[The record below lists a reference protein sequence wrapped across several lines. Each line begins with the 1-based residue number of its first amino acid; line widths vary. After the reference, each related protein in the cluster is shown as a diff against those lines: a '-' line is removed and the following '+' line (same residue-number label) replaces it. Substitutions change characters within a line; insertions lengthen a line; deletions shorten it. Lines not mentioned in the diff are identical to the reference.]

1 MTHLLYRLETR
12 IDNLRARLR
21 VRLDIKPGAAVIVPY
36 RGFGDARRLTL
47 SGRVLTYR
55 RAPVLSDARDETTL
69 WENLVAA
76 YRRFETDEL
85 PGALVWATYGALVAE
100 TVTDEEGYFH
110 FELQPERSPIL
121 AQSGIPSTCSY
132 RRTEL
137 PTHRPAAGQVLIP
150 PPSSGFGVISDID
163 DTILQSGAIRPVELL
178 RNTLLR
184 SARQR
189 LPFAG
194 VAEFYQAL
202 AAGQSGRAG
211 NPIFYVSSS
220 PWNLYDLLV
229 DFMEINDIPAGPL
242 LLRDIGIETDRFIT
256 SSHHDHKSAQ
266 IARILDAYPNLD
278 FVLLGDSGQHDPEIY
293 AQIVSAYP
301 RRIRAVY
308 IRHVASQARARH
320 RRPGTSSRPKGLI
333 CCWRMTAPR
342 QRSTR
347 ADRSDRPSAHLLWK
361 LPGGRHAVTPIV
373 SGCVACAAFSS
384 MTQQGSATTST

>member
-110 FELQPERSPIL
+110 FELQPEQLTDPGAIWQSVDL
-121 AQSGIPSTCSY
+121 AHPPPHGAAYAPA
-132 RRTEL
+132 R
-137 PTHRPAAGQVLIP
+137 AAGQVLIP

-293 AQIVSAYP
+293 AQMVSAYP

-308 IRHVASQARARH
+308 IRHVASQARGAAIEDLARRVQAEGVDLLLADDSAAAAQH
-320 RRPGTSSRPKGLI
+320 AAQIGLI
-333 CCWRMTAPR
+333 A
-342 QRSTR
+342 
-347 ADRSDRPSAHLLWK
+347 PSA
-361 LPGGRHAVTPIV
+361 LPILEAAGRQARRHPY
-373 SGCVACAAFSS
+373 S
-384 MTQQGSATTST
+384 

>member
-110 FELQPERSPIL
+110 FELQPEQLTDPGAIWQSVDL
-121 AQSGIPSTCSY
+121 AHPPPHGAAYAPA
-132 RRTEL
+132 R
-137 PTHRPAAGQVLIP
+137 AAGQVLIP

-202 AAGQSGRAG
+202 HAGQSGSAG

-293 AQIVSAYP
+293 AQMVSAYP

-308 IRHVASQARARH
+308 IRHVASQARGAAIEDLARRVQAEGVDLLLADDSAAAAQH
-320 RRPGTSSRPKGLI
+320 AAQIGLI
-333 CCWRMTAPR
+333 A
-342 QRSTR
+342 
-347 ADRSDRPSAHLLWK
+347 PSA
-361 LPGGRHAVTPIV
+361 LPILEAAGRQARRHPY
-373 SGCVACAAFSS
+373 S
-384 MTQQGSATTST
+384 

>member
-1 MTHLLYRLETR
+1 MSNKLYRLETR

-21 VRLDIKPGAAVIVPY
+21 ARLGIKPGAAVIVPY

-55 RAPVLSDARDETTL
+55 HAPAMTNASDDSTAWD
-69 WENLVAA
+69 NLVAA

-85 PGALVWATYGALVAE
+85 PGALVRATYGALVAE
-100 TVTDEEGYFH
+100 AVTDEEGYFR
-110 FELQPERSPIL
+110 FDLQPERLIDPG
-121 AQSGIPSTCSY
+121 ATWQSVDLIHPAPDGAAYATA
-132 RRTEL
+132 R
-137 PTHRPAAGQVLIP
+137 AAGQVLVP
-150 PPSSGFGVISDID
+150 PPTAGFGVISDID
-163 DTILQSGAIRPVELL
+163 DTVLQSGAIRPLEML
-178 RNTLLR
+178 RNVLLR

-202 AAGQSGRAG
+202 VAGPSGRAG

-242 LLRDIGIETDRFIT
+242 LLRDIGIEADRFIT

-266 IARILDAYPNLD
+266 IARILDAYPDLD

-293 AQIVSAYP
+293 AQTASAYP

-308 IRHVASQARARH
+308 IRHVASPARGAAVEDLARRVQAEGVDLLLADDSAAAARH
-320 RRPGTSSRPKGLI
+320 AAQIGLI
-333 CCWRMTAPR
+333 APGALPYVEAAC
-342 QRSTR
+342 Q
-347 ADRSDRPSAHLLWK
+347 AAGPSAAL
-361 LPGGRHAVTPIV
+361 
-373 SGCVACAAFSS
+373 
-384 MTQQGSATTST
+384 

>member
-1 MTHLLYRLETR
+1 MTRLLYRLETH
-12 IDNLRARLR
+12 IDELRARLR
-21 VRLDIKPGAAVIVPY
+21 ARLGIKPGAVVIVPY

-55 RAPVLSDARDETTL
+55 RAPALDNENDKAAL
-69 WENLVAA
+69 WTNLIAA

-85 PGALVWATYGALVAE
+85 PGALVRATYGALDAE

-110 FELQPERSPIL
+110 FDLRPNRLLDPGAIW
-121 AQSGIPSTCSY
+121 QSVDLVHPAPHGAAYAPA
-132 RRTEL
+132 R
-137 PTHRPAAGQVLIP
+137 AAGQVLVP
-150 PPSSGFGVISDID
+150 APTAGFGVISDID
-163 DTILQSGAIRPVELL
+163 DTVLQSGVVRPLEML
-178 RNTLLR
+178 RNVLLR

-202 AAGQSGRAG
+202 HAGPSGRAG

-242 LLRDIGIETDRFIT
+242 LLRDIGIEADRFII
-256 SSHHDHKSAQ
+256 SSHHNHKSAQ

-293 AQIVSAYP
+293 ARTVSAYP

-308 IRHVASQARARH
+308 IRHVASPARGAAIKDLARRVQAEGVDLLLADDSAAVARH
-320 RRPGTSSRPKGLI
+320 AAHIGLIAPGALPIIEAACRPAGTSSPL
-333 CCWRMTAPR
+333 
-342 QRSTR
+342 
-347 ADRSDRPSAHLLWK
+347 
-361 LPGGRHAVTPIV
+361 
-373 SGCVACAAFSS
+373 
-384 MTQQGSATTST
+384 

>member
-1 MTHLLYRLETR
+1 MTRLLYRLETR
-12 IDNLRARLR
+12 IDNLLARLRARLG
-21 VRLDIKPGAAVIVPY
+21 IKPGAAVIVPY

-55 RAPVLSDARDETTL
+55 RAPVLSDARDSSSV
-69 WENLVAA
+69 WANLFAA

-85 PGALVWATYGALVAE
+85 PGALVRATYGALVTE
-100 TVTDEEGYFH
+100 TVTDEEGYFR
-110 FELQPERSPIL
+110 FELQPEQL
-121 AQSGIPSTCSY
+121 ADPGAIWQSVDLVHTAPHGVAY
-132 RRTEL
+132 
-137 PTHRPAAGQVLIP
+137 PTARAAGQVLVP
-150 PPSSGFGVISDID
+150 PPTAGFGVISDID
-163 DTILQSGAIRPVELL
+163 DTILQSGAIRPLELM

-194 VAEFYQAL
+194 VAAFYRAL
-202 AAGQSGRAG
+202 HAGPSGRAG

-242 LLRDIGIETDRFIT
+242 LLRDIGIEAERFIT

-266 IARILDAYPNLD
+266 IARILDAYPDLD

-293 AQIVSAYP
+293 AQTVSAYS

-308 IRHVASQARARH
+308 IRHVASPARGAAVKDLARRVQAEEVDLLLADDSGAAARH
-320 RRPGTSSRPKGLI
+320 AAQIGLI
-333 CCWRMTAPR
+333 APDALPNVEAAC
-342 QRSTR
+342 R
-347 ADRSDRPSAHLLWK
+347 AAGSSPLL
-361 LPGGRHAVTPIV
+361 
-373 SGCVACAAFSS
+373 
-384 MTQQGSATTST
+384 

>member
-21 VRLDIKPGAAVIVPY
+21 VRLGIKPGAAVIVPY
-36 RGFGDARRLTL
+36 RGFGDARRQTL

-55 RAPVLSDARDETTL
+55 RTPVLSDARDETTL

-85 PGALVWATYGALVAE
+85 PGALVQATYGALVAE

-110 FELQPERSPIL
+110 FELQPEQL
-121 AQSGIPSTCSY
+121 TDSGAIWHSVDLVHTAPHGAAY
-132 RRTEL
+132 APAR
-137 PTHRPAAGQVLIP
+137 AAGQVLIP

-293 AQIVSAYP
+293 AQMVSAYP

-308 IRHVASQARARH
+308 IRHVASPARGAAIEDLARRVQAEGVDLLLADDSAAAAQHAAQIGLIAPSALPIVEAAGRQARRH
-320 RRPGTSSRPKGLI
+320 PYS
-333 CCWRMTAPR
+333 
-342 QRSTR
+342 
-347 ADRSDRPSAHLLWK
+347 
-361 LPGGRHAVTPIV
+361 
-373 SGCVACAAFSS
+373 
-384 MTQQGSATTST
+384 